1 MQSVPRSVCIVMLSI
16 AEMGREQAVY
26 LYGKGAGGVDAA
38 RSCCAGVSMVT
49 IELSTP
55 PVSSAGVSLTAAT
68 ATVPDTK
75 PTELKSV
82 LFP

>member
-1 MQSVPRSVCIVMLSI
+1 
-16 AEMGREQAVY
+16 MGQARAVY

-68 ATVPDTK
+68 ATVRDTK
-75 PTELKSV
+75 PTELTSI